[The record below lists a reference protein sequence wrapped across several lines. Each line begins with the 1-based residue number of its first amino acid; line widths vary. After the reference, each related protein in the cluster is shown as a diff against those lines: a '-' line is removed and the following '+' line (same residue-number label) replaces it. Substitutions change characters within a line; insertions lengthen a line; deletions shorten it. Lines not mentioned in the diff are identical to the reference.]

1 MLTHHHIPLANSPQ
15 YNACFLNSS
24 WNFAN
29 SSWESANS
37 SWVQTPEN
45 RKAQIKRPTPIVSH
59 IYIYSNIERESTT
72 TEYHSVASSH
82 LSTAP
87 PPWPSSSQG
96 VVGDGTSVGTGISVG
111 DSTRPSNIAPSG
123 ARGIHNGMTLSDLH
137 DVSG

>member
-1 MLTHHHIPLANSPQ
+1 MIIHT
-15 YNACFLNSS
+15 
-24 WNFAN
+24 
-29 SSWESANS
+29 
-37 SWVQTPEN
+37 
-45 RKAQIKRPTPIVSH
+45 H
-59 IYIYSNIERESTT
+59 IYIHTYTILYIYMSIYYIYMSINIERESTT

>member
-1 MLTHHHIPLANSPQ
+1 M
-15 YNACFLNSS
+15 YN
-24 WNFAN
+24 
-29 SSWESANS
+29 
-37 SWVQTPEN
+37 
-45 RKAQIKRPTPIVSH
+45 H
-59 IYIYSNIERESTT
+59 IYIYDYTYTYIYIHTYTILYIYIYIHVYILYIHVYKYIERESTT